1 MGQWNVAFCERQNA
15 NSVLT
20 QLGGD
25 VEAEVWV
32 EVDLLVSQLDQ
43 GGIATLHK
51 GLGQHRLQTRLQ
63 LLTHILR
70 VMPQVRCS
78 LS

>member
-1 MGQWNVAFCERQNA
+1 MGQQNVALCKRQNV
-15 NSVLT
+15 NSVRT

-32 EVDLLVSQLDQ
+32 EVNLLVSQLDE

-51 GLGQHRLQTRLQ
+51 GLGQHRLQARVQ

-70 VMPQVRCS
+70 VMPQVSCS
-78 LS
+78 LL

>member
-1 MGQWNVAFCERQNA
+1 LGQWNVAACERQNA

-32 EVDLLVSQLDQ
+32 EVDLLVSQLDE
-43 GGIATLHK
+43 GGIAALHK
-51 GLGQHRLQTRLQ
+51 GLGQHRLQTRVQ

-70 VMPQVRCS
+70 MMPQLSCS